1 MKHSLLF
8 ALTASML
15 TATPAKGLAQE
26 QLYPHHFN
34 LSEVTLL
41 DSPMKQAMDLNIRV
55 LLDYDTDR
63 LLTPFIRQAGLTTGR
78 YTNWLLLHPNF
89 KNWGGNGFD
98 LSGHVGGHY
107 LSALAMAYAA
117 CQDHQ
122 TRALLKSRLDYML
135 SVLKDC
141 QDVYQHDKTGMKG
154 FLGGQPINEV
164 WRELYQGNAK
174 AFDPVRGWVPFYCE
188 HKVMAGLRDAYLYT
202 SNKTAK
208 EMYRKMADWAV
219 ALIRHLSTE
228 QM

>member
-107 LSALAMAYAA
+107 LSALAMALPSPWPMPPAR
-117 CQDHQ
+117 
-122 TRALLKSRLDYML
+122 TSRLALCSSRDSTIC
-135 SVLKDC
+135 SV
-141 QDVYQHDKTGMKG
+141 
-154 FLGGQPINEV
+154 F
-164 WRELYQGNAK
+164 
-174 AFDPVRGWVPFYCE
+174 
-188 HKVMAGLRDAYLYT
+188 
-202 SNKTAK
+202 
-208 EMYRKMADWAV
+208 
-219 ALIRHLSTE
+219 
-228 QM
+228 